1 MFSPEIAHPRR
12 SCPLYGGFYHSG
24 AGYGKHISIN
34 PAYFYRNELQYY
46 TSYCQVHQ
54 FGRAVDAMDT
64 GKVKTDRL
72 ITRLYPLEEFPQAI
86 EDVLDHNVLK
96 LVIRPNGMED

>member
-1 MFSPEIAHPRR
+1 MSANIV
-12 SCPLYGGFYHSG
+12 
-24 AGYGKHISIN
+24 IN

-46 TSYCQVHQ
+46 TSYCQVHE
-54 FGRAVDAMDT
+54 FGRAVDAMAT
-64 GKVKTDRL
+64 GKVKVDRL
-72 ITRLYPLEEFPQAI
+72 VTRLYPLEDSPQAI